1 MKKEKFLRTKEDIR
15 QNNRVLRI
23 ANSTHRVFVVF
34 TSREFNHPFR
44 GQGGVIFVKRGREYN
59 PAFDCDFWPERPSPA
74 RNRKPEYGKTLQ
86 SYIDDGFN
94 LRFAGYPGD
103 RKDAFWNKSTDL
115 VVISRLK
122 ER

>member
-23 ANSTHRVFVVF
+23 ANSTRRVFVVF

-74 RNRKPEYGKTLQ
+74 RNRKPEYGKL
-86 SYIDDGFN
+86 YRVI
-94 LRFAGYPGD
+94 LMM
-103 RKDAFWNKSTDL
+103 DL
-115 VVISRLK
+115 ICVLLAIQATARTPFGIKVQIW
-122 ER
+122 